1 MNPIRR
7 LAVFFMVL
15 LFLTGLGILLYP
27 FAHGY
32 FVDLRIEQNA
42 TDFLSRVEIHAEI
55 PDASESQVIIQEP
68 GIPEPTMPAE
78 YHELWQDMMA
88 YNQTLYTT
96 GQTELNCEYAYEKP
110 CFLLRDYGLDSEV
123 FAVISIPALEIEMP
137 VYLGAT
143 SKHMA
148 DGAALLSQTS
158 IPMGGTNTNA
168 VIAGHRGWGG
178 ASYFRYIDQL
188 QVGDSVIITSL
199 WEELHYTVSEI
210 RIIWPN
216 EVEEILIQ
224 PGRELVTLLTCHPY
238 ASGGKQR
245 YLVICERTTSSKS
258 FQKRNFNYS
267 EESI

>member
-1 MNPIRR
+1 MNLARR
-7 LAVFFMVL
+7 LAVLFMLL

-32 FVDLRIEQNA
+32 FVDLEIEQNA
-42 TDFLSRVEIHAEI
+42 IDFLTRVEIHGEI
-55 PDASESQVIIQEP
+55 PEASESQVIIQEP
-68 GIPEPTMPAE
+68 GIPEPTAPAE
-78 YHELWQDMMA
+78 HQELWQDMMV
-88 YNQTLYTT
+88 YNQALYTT

-110 CFLLRDYGLDSEV
+110 CFLLQNYGLDSEI
-123 FAVISIPALEIEMP
+123 FAVITIPVLELEMP
-137 VYLGAT
+137 IYLGAT
-143 SKHMA
+143 SRHMA

-216 EVEEILIQ
+216 EVEKILIQ
-224 PGRELVTLLTCHPY
+224 PGRELITLLTCHPY

-245 YLVICERTTSSKS
+245 YLVICERTNGSES
-258 FQKRNFNYS
+258 FQETNFNY
-267 EESI
+267 